1 MKMHDGEL
9 SWNYFFN
16 NNNKKI
22 LLFEYKQESGIRFVS
37 FGFYY
42 FCYVVSVMMMMISQM

>member
-1 MKMHDGEL
+1 MMVNCREITFL
-9 SWNYFFN
+9 TTT
-16 NNNKKI
+16 KKI

-42 FCYVVSVMMMMISQM
+42 FCYVVSVMMMMMMMSQM